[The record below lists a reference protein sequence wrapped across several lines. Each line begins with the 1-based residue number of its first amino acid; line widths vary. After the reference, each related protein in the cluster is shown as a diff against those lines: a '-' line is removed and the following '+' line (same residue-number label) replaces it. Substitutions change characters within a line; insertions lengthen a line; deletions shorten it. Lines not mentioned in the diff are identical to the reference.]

1 MRTAVV
7 LHKSGGA
14 LKPMILQ
21 FRAGLGRPIGD
32 GRQYFP
38 TISLNDWVRAATFLA
53 TTDLQGRLQPH
64 GTEPD
69 HERGVHQGLG
79 RMLNRPTLIRRRSGR
94 WRFLGELSNERSAG
108 RSSRRPPADGFV
120 FEQPTL
126 NDRLASAMTT

>member
-1 MRTAVV
+1 M

-21 FRAGLGRPIGD
+21 FRAGLGGPIGD

-53 TTDLQGRLQPH
+53 TTDTCKGVYNLH

-69 HERGVHQGLG
+69 HERGFTGLG
-79 RMLNRPTLIRRRSGR
+79 RMLNRPTLIRAPKWPSR
-94 WRFLGELSNERSAG
+94 RFLGELSNELLSSVRLERPVSMPTASSSSSPRSTSA
-108 RSSRRPPADGFV
+108 SPRR
-120 FEQPTL
+120 
-126 NDRLASAMTT
+126 